1 MGNNQSQQSIKKN
14 NLFEVVNNIA
24 TNYILTQ
31 NFKDMQNLVS
41 DLEYCDNLVILT
53 SKIIQEKVHMKDI
66 TFMQQKLKAGVPID
80 KLANDKIAYFEK
92 PLEKYDVKNTTNKR
106 RMCIGIA
113 KFYIQIANLFSAIT
127 MTLNP
132 IFIYK
137 DETGNEV
144 EVPLSEKDK
153 IPKGVDVKVINN
165 NLCQKRIDI
174 LMNNNEKYNDKN
186 STINL
191 NLDDEYIIN
200 PNFCNMNL
208 SSSGNIKNMKK
219 MAGIPELKSL
229 YNDVYDYDTG
239 SFKNMSPEM
248 EQEYNKD
255 LITFYKAFTG
265 ESKFPVD
272 PDTQQSAI
280 KSFRDIKLRNY
291 ALLSGC
297 KNGNYKQEFTGNLR
311 DSLFIKYANNI
322 KNMIQSTETNQN
334 SLIEI
339 LDQVFSVTKNKETGA
354 EMFTI
359 NPSLNQTKLNALVK
373 DAKNKIMNLYINCE
387 KQFSEGINIYEA
399 IVKQKILSTTQA
411 QIDSLNKE
419 LEKNNLGQTEP
430 QPQPEVQEAQ
440 PQPQPEVQEAQP
452 QPEVQ
457 EAQPQP
463 QPEVQEA
470 QPQPEV
476 PQPEVQE
483 SQPQPQPEVQESQPQ
498 PQPEVQEAQPQPE
511 VQEAQPQPQPEVQ
524 EAQPQPEVL
533 NQKFN
538 QKFKKHNLNHKFKS
552 YKKKE
557 VKEEQ
562 KKIDKLKR
570 KENLRKNNFLLILY
584 NYDENK
590 SCT

>member
-1 MGNNQSQQSIKKN
+1 
-14 NLFEVVNNIA
+14 
-24 TNYILTQ
+24 
-31 NFKDMQNLVS
+31 
-41 DLEYCDNLVILT
+41 
-53 SKIIQEKVHMKDI
+53 
-66 TFMQQKLKAGVPID
+66 
-80 KLANDKIAYFEK
+80 
-92 PLEKYDVKNTTNKR
+92 
-106 RMCIGIA
+106 
-113 KFYIQIANLFSAIT
+113 
-127 MTLNP
+127 
-132 IFIYK
+132 
-137 DETGNEV
+137 
-144 EVPLSEKDK
+144 
-153 IPKGVDVKVINN
+153 
-165 NLCQKRIDI
+165 
-174 LMNNNEKYNDKN
+174 
-186 STINL
+186 
-191 NLDDEYIIN
+191 
-200 PNFCNMNL
+200 
-208 SSSGNIKNMKK
+208 
-219 MAGIPELKSL
+219 MAGIPELRSL

-430 QPQPEVQEAQ
+430 QPQPEVQEVQ
-440 PQPQPEVQEAQP
+440 SQPEFQEAQP

-457 EAQPQP
+457 EVQP
-463 QPEVQEA
+463 QPEVQE
-470 QPQPEV
+470 V
-476 PQPEVQE
+476 
-483 SQPQPQPEVQESQPQ
+483 QPQPEVQESQPQ

-511 VQEAQPQPQPEVQ
+511 VQEAQPQPEVQ
-524 EAQPQPEVL
+524 EAQPQPEVQEL
-533 NQKFN
+533 QPQPEVQPEVQEPQPEPQLQELQK
-538 QKFKKHNLNHKFKS
+538 KGGKRRTKKNRQI
-552 YKKKE
+552 KKKR
-557 VKEEQ
+557 KS
-562 KKIDKLKR
+562 KKK
-570 KENLRKNNFLLILY
+570 
-584 NYDENK
+584 
-590 SCT
+590 

>member
-219 MAGIPELKSL
+219 MAGIPELRSL

-399 IVKQKILSTTQA
+399 ISRSTISTRISRSTTSTRSSRSTISTRISRSTTSTRSSRDTTSTSTRSSRDTTSTRSSRTTTTTRSSRVTTSTSTRSSRTTTSTRSSRTTTSTSTRSSRSTTSTRSSRTTTSTRSSRATTSTRSSTRSSLQKKGGKRRTKKNR
-411 QIDSLNKE
+411 QI
-419 LEKNNLGQTEP
+419 
-430 QPQPEVQEAQ
+430 
-440 PQPQPEVQEAQP
+440 
-452 QPEVQ
+452 
-457 EAQPQP
+457 
-463 QPEVQEA
+463 
-470 QPQPEV
+470 
-476 PQPEVQE
+476 
-483 SQPQPQPEVQESQPQ
+483 
-498 PQPEVQEAQPQPE
+498 
-511 VQEAQPQPQPEVQ
+511 
-524 EAQPQPEVL
+524 
-533 NQKFN
+533 
-538 QKFKKHNLNHKFKS
+538 
-552 YKKKE
+552 KKKR
-557 VKEEQ
+557 KS
-562 KKIDKLKR
+562 KKK
-570 KENLRKNNFLLILY
+570 
-584 NYDENK
+584 
-590 SCT
+590 

>member
-41 DLEYCDNLVILT
+41 NLEYCDNLVILT

-66 TFMQQKLKAGVPID
+66 TYMQQKLKAGVPID
-80 KLANDKIAYFEK
+80 KLADDKIAYFEK

-132 IFIYK
+132 VFIYK
-137 DETGNEV
+137 DENGNEM

-186 STINL
+186 GTINL

-200 PNFCNMNL
+200 PNFCDMNL
-208 SSSGNIKNMKK
+208 SSSGNVKNMRK
-219 MAGIPELKSL
+219 MAGIPELRSL
-229 YNDVYDYDTG
+229 YNDVYDYDSG
-239 SFKNMSPEM
+239 SFKNMSPQM
-248 EQEYNKD
+248 EEEYNKD

-265 ESKFPVD
+265 ESKFPVV

-291 ALLSGC
+291 SSLSGC

-322 KNMIQSTETNQN
+322 KNMIQATEANQN

-339 LDQVFSVTKNKETGA
+339 LDQVFSVTKNKETGV
-354 EMFTI
+354 EIFTI
-359 NPSLNQTKLNALVK
+359 NPSLNQNNLNALVK
-373 DAKNKIMNLYINCE
+373 DAKNKIMNIYINCE
-387 KQFSEGINIYEA
+387 KQFIEGINIYEA

-411 QIDSLNKE
+411 QIESLNKE
-419 LEKNNLGQTEP
+419 LEKNNLGENEP
-430 QPQPEVQEAQ
+430 QQQQEPEIQEPQQQQEPEIQEPPPQPEIQE
-440 PQPQPEVQEAQP
+440 PQQQQEPEIQEPQQQQEPEIQEP
-452 QPEVQ
+452 QQQQEPEIK
-457 EAQPQP
+457 EL
-463 QPEVQEA
+463 E
-470 QPQPEV
+470 
-476 PQPEVQE
+476 
-483 SQPQPQPEVQESQPQ
+483 
-498 PQPEVQEAQPQPE
+498 
-511 VQEAQPQPQPEVQ
+511 
-524 EAQPQPEVL
+524 
-533 NQKFN
+533 
-538 QKFKKHNLNHKFKS
+538 KKGGKRRTKKNKKN
-552 YKKKE
+552 KKK
-557 VKEEQ
+557 
-562 KKIDKLKR
+562 KKSKK
-570 KENLRKNNFLLILY
+570 K
-584 NYDENK
+584 
-590 SCT
+590 

>member
-66 TFMQQKLKAGVPID
+66 TYMQQKLKAGVPID

-137 DETGNEV
+137 DENGNEV

-186 STINL
+186 GTINL
-191 NLDDEYIIN
+191 KLDDEYIIN
-200 PNFCNMNL
+200 PNFCDMNL
-208 SSSGNIKNMKK
+208 SSSGNVKNMRK
-219 MAGIPELKSL
+219 MVGIPELRSL
-229 YNDVYDYDTG
+229 YNDVYDYDSGT
-239 SFKNMSPEM
+239 FKNMSPQM
-248 EQEYNKD
+248 EEEYNKD

-272 PDTQQSAI
+272 PETQQSAL
-280 KSFRDIKLRNY
+280 KSFRDIQLRNY
-291 ALLSGC
+291 SLLSGC
-297 KNGNYKQEFTGNLR
+297 KNDNYKQEFTGNLR
-311 DSLFIKYANNI
+311 NSLFIKYANNI
-322 KNMIQSTETNQN
+322 KDMIQSTEANQN

-339 LDQVFSVTKNKETGA
+339 LDEVFSVTKNKETGD
-354 EMFTI
+354 EIFTI
-359 NPSLNQTKLNALVK
+359 NPSLNQAKLDALVK

-399 IVKQKILSTTQA
+399 IVKQKILSTTQS

-419 LEKNNLGQTEP
+419 LEKNNLGEVQEPQPEIQEPQSQPQPEIQEPQPQPQPEIQEPQPEVQEP
-430 QPQPEVQEAQ
+430 QPQPEIQEPQPEVQEPQPQPEIQEPQPEVQEPQPQPEIQEPQ
-440 PQPQPEVQEAQP
+440 PQPQPEIQEP
-452 QPEVQ
+452 QPEVK
-457 EAQPQP
+457 
-463 QPEVQEA
+463 PELE
-470 QPQPEV
+470 
-476 PQPEVQE
+476 
-483 SQPQPQPEVQESQPQ
+483 
-498 PQPEVQEAQPQPE
+498 
-511 VQEAQPQPQPEVQ
+511 
-524 EAQPQPEVL
+524 
-533 NQKFN
+533 
-538 QKFKKHNLNHKFKS
+538 KKGGKRRT
-552 YKKKE
+552 KKK
-557 VKEEQ
+557 Q
-562 KKIDKLKR
+562 KK
-570 KENLRKNNFLLILY
+570 
-584 NYDENK
+584 
-590 SCT
+590 

>member
-137 DETGNEV
+137 DENGNEV

-186 STINL
+186 GTINL

-219 MAGIPELKSL
+219 MAGIPELRSL

-291 ALLSGC
+291 ASLSGC

-322 KNMIQSTETNQN
+322 KNMIQSTEANQN

-419 LEKNNLGQTEP
+419 LEKNNLGEP
-430 QPQPEVQEAQ
+430 QPQPEVQEPQPQPEVQEPQPQ
-440 PQPQPEVQEAQP
+440 PQPQPEVQEP

-457 EAQPQP
+457 EPQPQP
-463 QPEVQEA
+463 QPEVQEP
-470 QPQPEV
+470 QPQP
-476 PQPEVQE
+476 
-483 SQPQPQPEVQESQPQ
+483 QPQPQPEVQEPQPQPQPQ
-498 PQPEVQEAQPQPE
+498 PQPEVQEPQPQPK
-511 VQEAQPQPQPEVQ
+511 PQPQPEVQ
-524 EAQPQPEVL
+524 EPQPQPQPQPQPE
-533 NQKFN
+533 
-538 QKFKKHNLNHKFKS
+538 KKGGKKRTKKNRQN
-552 YKKKE
+552 KKKR
-557 VKEEQ
+557 KS
-562 KKIDKLKR
+562 KKK
-570 KENLRKNNFLLILY
+570 
-584 NYDENK
+584 
-590 SCT
+590 

>member
-1 MGNNQSQQSIKKN
+1 MGNNQSQQSVKKN

-66 TFMQQKLKAGVPID
+66 TYMQQKLKAGVPID

-186 STINL
+186 GTINL
-191 NLDDEYIIN
+191 KLDDEYIIN
-200 PNFCNMNL
+200 PNFCDMNL
-208 SSSGNIKNMKK
+208 SSSGNVKNMRK
-219 MAGIPELKSL
+219 MTGIPELRSL

-239 SFKNMSPEM
+239 SFKNMSPQM
-248 EQEYNKD
+248 EEEYNKD

-291 ALLSGC
+291 SSLSGC

-322 KNMIQSTETNQN
+322 KDMIQATEANQN

-339 LDQVFSVTKNKETGA
+339 LDQVFSVTKNKETGD
-354 EMFTI
+354 EIFTI
-359 NPSLNQTKLNALVK
+359 NPSLNQTKLDALVK

-411 QIDSLNKE
+411 QIESLNKE
-419 LEKNNLGQTEP
+419 LEKNNLGEVQGPQPQPQPQPELQEPQPQPEIQEAEVQEPQPQPEFQEP
-430 QPQPEVQEAQ
+430 QPQPEVQEPQ
-440 PQPQPEVQEAQP
+440 PQPQPEVQEPQPEP

-457 EAQPQP
+457 EPQQ
-463 QPEVQEA
+463 QPEVQE
-470 QPQPEV
+470 
-476 PQPEVQE
+476 
-483 SQPQPQPEVQESQPQ
+483 
-498 PQPEVQEAQPQPE
+498 
-511 VQEAQPQPQPEVQ
+511 
-524 EAQPQPEVL
+524 L
-533 NQKFN
+533 QK
-538 QKFKKHNLNHKFKS
+538 KGGKRRTKKNKKN
-552 YKKKE
+552 KKK
-557 VKEEQ
+557 KQ
-562 KKIDKLKR
+562 SRKK
-570 KENLRKNNFLLILY
+570 
-584 NYDENK
+584 
-590 SCT
+590 

>member
-1 MGNNQSQQSIKKN
+1 MGNNQSQQSVKKN

-24 TNYILTQ
+24 SNYILTQ

-66 TFMQQKLKAGVPID
+66 TYMQQKLKAGVPID

-113 KFYIQIANLFSAIT
+113 KFYIQIANLFSAVT

-132 IFIYK
+132 VFIYK
-137 DETGNEV
+137 DENGNEV

-186 STINL
+186 GTINL
-191 NLDDEYIIN
+191 KLDDEYIIN
-200 PNFCNMNL
+200 PNFCDMNI
-208 SSSGNIKNMKK
+208 SSSGNVKNMRK
-219 MAGIPELKSL
+219 MTGIPELRSL

-239 SFKNMSPEM
+239 SFKNMSPQM
-248 EQEYNKD
+248 EEEYNKD

-272 PDTQQSAI
+272 SETQQSSI
-280 KSFRDIKLRNY
+280 KSFRDIKLINY
-291 ALLSGC
+291 SSLTGC

-322 KNMIQSTETNQN
+322 KDMIQATEANQN

-339 LDQVFSVTKNKETGA
+339 LDQVFSVTKNKETG
-354 EMFTI
+354 EEIFTI

-399 IVKQKILSTTQA
+399 IVKQKILSTTQS

-419 LEKNNLGQTEP
+419 LEKNNLSDVQEPQPEVQEPQPEVQEPQPEVQEPQPEVQEP
-430 QPQPEVQEAQ
+430 QPQPEVQEPQPEAQ
-440 PQPQPEVQEAQP
+440 EPQPQPEVQEPQP
-452 QPEVQ
+452 QPKVQ
-457 EAQPQP
+457 EPQP
-463 QPEVQEA
+463 QPEVQEP
-470 QPQPEV
+470 QLQPEV
-476 PQPEVQE
+476 QEPQPEVQE
-483 SQPQPQPEVQESQPQ
+483 PQPE
-498 PQPEVQEAQPQPE
+498 
-511 VQEAQPQPQPEVQ
+511 
-524 EAQPQPEVL
+524 
-533 NQKFN
+533 
-538 QKFKKHNLNHKFKS
+538 KKGGKRRTKKNKKN
-552 YKKKE
+552 KKK
-557 VKEEQ
+557 KQ
-562 KKIDKLKR
+562 SKKK
-570 KENLRKNNFLLILY
+570 
-584 NYDENK
+584 
-590 SCT
+590 

>member
-457 EAQPQP
+457 E
-463 QPEVQEA
+463 
-470 QPQPEV
+470 
-476 PQPEVQE
+476 
-483 SQPQPQPEVQESQPQ
+483 SQPQ

-524 EAQPQPEVL
+524 EAQPQPEVQEAQPQPQVQEL
-533 NQKFN
+533 QPQPEVQPEVQEAQPQPQVQELQK
-538 QKFKKHNLNHKFKS
+538 KGGKRRTKKNRQI
-552 YKKKE
+552 KKKR
-557 VKEEQ
+557 KS
-562 KKIDKLKR
+562 KKK
-570 KENLRKNNFLLILY
+570 
-584 NYDENK
+584 
-590 SCT
+590 

>member
-66 TFMQQKLKAGVPID
+66 TYMQQKLKAGIPID

-137 DETGNEV
+137 DENGNEM

-174 LMNNNEKYNDKN
+174 LMNNNENYNDKN
-186 STINL
+186 GTINL

-200 PNFCNMNL
+200 PNFCDMNL
-208 SSSGNIKNMKK
+208 SSSGNVKNMRK
-219 MAGIPELKSL
+219 MAGIPELRTL
-229 YNDVYDYDTG
+229 YNDVYDYDSG
-239 SFKNMSPEM
+239 SFKNMSSEM

-291 ALLSGC
+291 SSLSGC
-297 KNGNYKQEFTGNLR
+297 KNGNYKQEFAGNLR

-322 KNMIQSTETNQN
+322 KDMIQVTEANQN

-339 LDQVFSVTKNKETGA
+339 LDQVFSVTKNKETGD
-354 EMFTI
+354 EIFTI
-359 NPSLNQTKLNALVK
+359 NPSLNENKLNALVK
-373 DAKNKIMNLYINCE
+373 DAKNKIMNMYINCE

-419 LEKNNLGQTEP
+419 LEKNNLGETKDEP
-430 QPQPEVQEAQ
+430 QPQPEVQEPEPQ
-440 PQPQPEVQEAQP
+440 PEVQEPQPQPEVQE
-452 QPEVQ
+452 
-457 EAQPQP
+457 PQP
-463 QPEVQEA
+463 QPEVQE
-470 QPQPEV
+470 
-476 PQPEVQE
+476 
-483 SQPQPQPEVQESQPQ
+483 PQPQPEVQEPQ
-498 PQPEVQEAQPQPE
+498 PQPEVQEPQPKPEVQEPSQPQPE
-511 VQEAQPQPQPEVQ
+511 LQEPQPQPE
-524 EAQPQPEVL
+524 
-533 NQKFN
+533 
-538 QKFKKHNLNHKFKS
+538 KKGGRKRTKKNRQI
-552 YKKKE
+552 KKKR
-557 VKEEQ
+557 KS
-562 KKIDKLKR
+562 KKK
-570 KENLRKNNFLLILY
+570 
-584 NYDENK
+584 
-590 SCT
+590 

>member
-137 DETGNEV
+137 DENGNEV

-186 STINL
+186 GTINL

-219 MAGIPELKSL
+219 MAGIPELRSL

-291 ALLSGC
+291 ASLSGC

-322 KNMIQSTETNQN
+322 KNMIQSTEANQN

-419 LEKNNLGQTEP
+419 LEKNNLGEP
-430 QPQPEVQEAQ
+430 QPQPEVQEPQPQPEVQEPQPQ
-440 PQPQPEVQEAQP
+440 PQPQPEVQEP

-457 EAQPQP
+457 EPQPQP
-463 QPEVQEA
+463 QPEVQEP
-470 QPQPEV
+470 QPQP
-476 PQPEVQE
+476 
-483 SQPQPQPEVQESQPQ
+483 QPQPQPEVQEPQPQPKPQ
-498 PQPEVQEAQPQPE
+498 PQPEVQEPQPQP
-511 VQEAQPQPQPEVQ
+511 QPQPQPE
-524 EAQPQPEVL
+524 
-533 NQKFN
+533 
-538 QKFKKHNLNHKFKS
+538 KKGGKKRTKKNRQN
-552 YKKKE
+552 KKKR
-557 VKEEQ
+557 KS
-562 KKIDKLKR
+562 KKK
-570 KENLRKNNFLLILY
+570 
-584 NYDENK
+584 
-590 SCT
+590 

>member
-41 DLEYCDNLVILT
+41 NLEYCDNLVILT

-66 TFMQQKLKAGVPID
+66 TYMQQKLKAGVPID
-80 KLANDKIAYFEK
+80 KLTDDKIAYFEK

-113 KFYIQIANLFSAIT
+113 KFYIQIANLFSAVT

-132 IFIYK
+132 VFIYK
-137 DETGNEV
+137 DENGNEV

-186 STINL
+186 GTINL

-200 PNFCNMNL
+200 PNFCDMNL
-208 SSSGNIKNMKK
+208 SSSGNVKNMRK
-219 MAGIPELKSL
+219 MAGIPELRSL
-229 YNDVYDYDTG
+229 YNDVYDYDSG
-239 SFKNMSPEM
+239 SFKNMSSEM
-248 EQEYNKD
+248 EEEYNKD

-291 ALLSGC
+291 SSLSGC

-322 KNMIQSTETNQN
+322 KNMIQSTEANQN
-334 SLIEI
+334 GLIEI
-339 LDQVFSVTKNKETGA
+339 LDQVFSVTKNKETGV
-354 EMFTI
+354 EIFTI
-359 NPSLNQTKLNALVK
+359 NPSLNQNNLNALVK
-373 DAKNKIMNLYINCE
+373 DAKNKIMNIYINCE
-387 KQFSEGINIYEA
+387 KQFIEGINIYEA

-419 LEKNNLGQTEP
+419 IKKNNLEENEP
-430 QPQPEVQEAQ
+430 PPQPEIQE
-440 PQPQPEVQEAQP
+440 PQQQPEPEIQEPQQ
-452 QPEVQ
+452 QPEPEIQ
-457 EAQPQP
+457 EPQQEP
-463 QPEVQEA
+463 EIQEPQQQQEPEIQEPQQQQEPEIQEPQQQPE
-470 QPQPEV
+470 PEIK
-476 PQPEVQE
+476 ELE
-483 SQPQPQPEVQESQPQ
+483 
-498 PQPEVQEAQPQPE
+498 
-511 VQEAQPQPQPEVQ
+511 
-524 EAQPQPEVL
+524 
-533 NQKFN
+533 
-538 QKFKKHNLNHKFKS
+538 KKGGKRRTKKNKKN
-552 YKKKE
+552 KKK
-557 VKEEQ
+557 
-562 KKIDKLKR
+562 KKSKK
-570 KENLRKNNFLLILY
+570 K
-584 NYDENK
+584 
-590 SCT
+590 

>member
-66 TFMQQKLKAGVPID
+66 TYMQQKLKAGVPID

-219 MAGIPELKSL
+219 MAGIPELRSL

-419 LEKNNLGQTEP
+419 LEKNNLGEVQEAQS
-430 QPQPEVQEAQ
+430 QPQPEVQETQ
-440 PQPQPEVQEAQP
+440 PQPQPEVQETQP

-457 EAQPQP
+457 E
-463 QPEVQEA
+463 
-470 QPQPEV
+470 
-476 PQPEVQE
+476 
-483 SQPQPQPEVQESQPQ
+483 PQPQPEVQESQPQ
-498 PQPEVQEAQPQPE
+498 PQPEVQEPQPQPE
-511 VQEAQPQPQPEVQ
+511 VQEPQPQPQPEVQ
-524 EAQPQPEVL
+524 EAQPQPEVQEPQPQPEVQEL
-533 NQKFN
+533 QPQPEVQPEVQEPQPEPQLKELQK
-538 QKFKKHNLNHKFKS
+538 KGGKRRTKKNRQI
-552 YKKKE
+552 KKKR
-557 VKEEQ
+557 KS
-562 KKIDKLKR
+562 KKK
-570 KENLRKNNFLLILY
+570 
-584 NYDENK
+584 
-590 SCT
+590 

>member
-1 MGNNQSQQSIKKN
+1 MGNNQSQQSVKKN

-66 TFMQQKLKAGVPID
+66 TYMQQKLKAGVPID

-137 DETGNEV
+137 DENGNEM

-174 LMNNNEKYNDKN
+174 LMNNNENYNDKN
-186 STINL
+186 GTINL

-200 PNFCNMNL
+200 PNFCDMNL
-208 SSSGNIKNMKK
+208 SSSGNVKNMRK
-219 MAGIPELKSL
+219 MAGIPELRTL

-239 SFKNMSPEM
+239 SFKNMSSEM

-291 ALLSGC
+291 SSLSGC
-297 KNGNYKQEFTGNLR
+297 KNGNYKQEFAGNLR

-322 KNMIQSTETNQN
+322 KDMIQVTEANQN

-339 LDQVFSVTKNKETGA
+339 LDQVFSVTKNKETGD
-354 EMFTI
+354 EIFTI
-359 NPSLNQTKLNALVK
+359 NPSLNENKLNALVK
-373 DAKNKIMNLYINCE
+373 DAKNKIMNMYINCE

-419 LEKNNLGQTEP
+419 LEKNNLGETKDEP
-430 QPQPEVQEAQ
+430 QPQPEVQEPQ
-440 PQPQPEVQEAQP
+440 PKPEVQEPQPQPEVQEPQPKPEVQQEVQEPQP

-457 EAQPQP
+457 QEVQEPQP
-463 QPEVQEA
+463 QPEVQE
-470 QPQPEV
+470 P
-476 PQPEVQE
+476 
-483 SQPQPQPEVQESQPQ
+483 SQPQPEVQEQQPKPEVQQEVQEPQ
-498 PQPEVQEAQPQPE
+498 PQPE
-511 VQEAQPQPQPEVQ
+511 
-524 EAQPQPEVL
+524 
-533 NQKFN
+533 
-538 QKFKKHNLNHKFKS
+538 KKGGRKRTKKNRQIKKKRK
-552 YKKKE
+552 YKKK
-557 VKEEQ
+557 
-562 KKIDKLKR
+562 
-570 KENLRKNNFLLILY
+570 
-584 NYDENK
+584 
-590 SCT
+590 

>member
-1 MGNNQSQQSIKKN
+1 
-14 NLFEVVNNIA
+14 
-24 TNYILTQ
+24 
-31 NFKDMQNLVS
+31 MQNLVS

-137 DETGNEV
+137 DENGNEV

-186 STINL
+186 GTINL

-219 MAGIPELKSL
+219 MAGIPELRSL

-291 ALLSGC
+291 SSLSGC

-322 KNMIQSTETNQN
+322 KNMIQSTEANQN

-339 LDQVFSVTKNKETGA
+339 LDQVFSVTKNKETGD
-354 EMFTI
+354 EIFTI

-373 DAKNKIMNLYINCE
+373 DAKNKIINLYINCE

-419 LEKNNLGQTEP
+419 LEKNNLGEP
-430 QPQPEVQEAQ
+430 QPQPEVQEPQPQPEVQEPQPQ
-440 PQPQPEVQEAQP
+440 PQPQPEVQEP

-457 EAQPQP
+457 EPQPQP
-463 QPEVQEA
+463 QPEVQEP
-470 QPQPEV
+470 QPQP
-476 PQPEVQE
+476 
-483 SQPQPQPEVQESQPQ
+483 QPQPQPEVQEPQPQPQPQ
-498 PQPEVQEAQPQPE
+498 PQPEVQEPQPQPK
-511 VQEAQPQPQPEVQ
+511 PQPQPEVQ
-524 EAQPQPEVL
+524 EPQPQPQPQPQPE
-533 NQKFN
+533 
-538 QKFKKHNLNHKFKS
+538 KKGGKKRTKKNRQN
-552 YKKKE
+552 KKKR
-557 VKEEQ
+557 KS
-562 KKIDKLKR
+562 KKK
-570 KENLRKNNFLLILY
+570 
-584 NYDENK
+584 
-590 SCT
+590 

>member
-41 DLEYCDNLVILT
+41 NLEYCDNLVILT

-66 TFMQQKLKAGVPID
+66 TYMQQKLKAGVPID
-80 KLANDKIAYFEK
+80 KLTDDKIAYFEK

-113 KFYIQIANLFSAIT
+113 KFYIQIANLFSAVT

-132 IFIYK
+132 VFIYK
-137 DETGNEV
+137 DENGNEV

-186 STINL
+186 GTINL

-200 PNFCNMNL
+200 PNFCDMNL
-208 SSSGNIKNMKK
+208 SSSGNVKNMRK
-219 MAGIPELKSL
+219 MAGIPELRSL
-229 YNDVYDYDTG
+229 YNDVYDYDSG
-239 SFKNMSPEM
+239 SFKNMSSEM
-248 EQEYNKD
+248 EEEYNKD

-291 ALLSGC
+291 SSLSGC

-322 KNMIQSTETNQN
+322 KNMIQSTEANQN
-334 SLIEI
+334 GLIEI
-339 LDQVFSVTKNKETGA
+339 LDQVFSVTKNKETGV
-354 EMFTI
+354 EIFTI
-359 NPSLNQTKLNALVK
+359 NPSLNQNNLNALVK
-373 DAKNKIMNLYINCE
+373 DAKNKIMNIYINCE
-387 KQFSEGINIYEA
+387 KQFIEGINIYEA

-419 LEKNNLGQTEP
+419 LEKNNLGENEP
-430 QPQPEVQEAQ
+430 PPQPEIQE
-440 PQPQPEVQEAQP
+440 PQQQPEPEIQEPQQ
-452 QPEVQ
+452 QPEPEIQ
-457 EAQPQP
+457 EPQQEP
-463 QPEVQEA
+463 EIQEPQQQQEPEIQEPQQQQEPEIQEPQQQPE
-470 QPQPEV
+470 PEIK
-476 PQPEVQE
+476 ELE
-483 SQPQPQPEVQESQPQ
+483 
-498 PQPEVQEAQPQPE
+498 
-511 VQEAQPQPQPEVQ
+511 
-524 EAQPQPEVL
+524 
-533 NQKFN
+533 
-538 QKFKKHNLNHKFKS
+538 KKGGKRRTKKNKKN
-552 YKKKE
+552 KKK
-557 VKEEQ
+557 
-562 KKIDKLKR
+562 KKSKK
-570 KENLRKNNFLLILY
+570 K
-584 NYDENK
+584 
-590 SCT
+590 